1 MASIECPICLNIYGN
16 NDKDEKNPRI
26 LNCGHTFCEKCI
38 KEMKSKGRK
47 ACPSCNQNT
56 LNKNINEIPI
66 NRLIYDILKE
76 KGFEEKNYQNLNK
89 SYINTLIES
98 YSIILLGKSSVGKT
112 SIIQRFNHDVFNKKL
127 INTIGIDFAKKE
139 IKCGE
144 QLIDLKIWDT
154 AGQERYQSI
163 VLSQM
168 RGCHGAFLVFSFDEN
183 DSIVYAEKIY
193 KNFIE
198 FNPFKEKIAIVIGNK
213 NDLKNENNNY
223 MTNEGKKFAQK
234 YSLDYFETS
243 AFNGYNI
250 NKIFEVMGLKLSKA
264 FGDKKSK
271 ITQEVKLTNKTKKKN
286 KKNRNG
292 WC

>member
-1 MASIECPICLNIYGN
+1 MASIECPICLNIFGN
-16 NDKDEKNPRI
+16 NDKDERNPRI

-168 RGCHGAFLVFSFDEN
+168 RGCHGAFFVFSFDEN

-198 FNPFKEKIAIVIGNK
+198 FNPLKEKITIVIGNK
-213 NDLKNENNNY
+213 NDLKNDNNNY
-223 MTNEGKKFAQK
+223 MSEEGKKFAK
-234 YSLDYFETS
+234 NYSMDYFETS

-250 NKIFEVMGLKLSKA
+250 NEIFECMGSKLSKA
-264 FGDKKSK
+264 FNK
-271 ITQEVKLTNKTKKKN
+271 NKTKNSHEIILTHKITKK
-286 KKNRNG
+286 KKKF
-292 WC
+292 C